1 MKPQT
6 RQSWS
11 SLLVVSALA
20 MILVLLAVLQYR
32 WSGRISEAERA
43 RMQTSL
49 NTSVSMFRGELGAEF
64 RRICGAFQ
72 FDPPDFPVNDWQ
84 RYAERYRLLPARD
97 ARLAEGM
104 FIWDIRAESASS
116 LLRLNAASG
125 RFEPAPWPQALE
137 VVRSDLRLGIPPGPG
152 LDPRSNSWMMI
163 EQKVPLL
170 LLLLARFA
178 PPSRAAVEGPR
189 LFGCLMIELD
199 PEVLWREL
207 IPELAHRCFGGE
219 QGITYQI
226 AIVNGTA
233 GDGVLYQSDTW
244 LPPQFFINPDAKI
257 SLLPGPRDFLPRPA
271 EAGPGPP
278 PRLPGSV
285 PGEPWAAGP
294 GGQFGPAGRKPRS
307 AVIIMPVPDGDS
319 WTLLVRHNAGPLGE
333 VVAAQRRRNLAIS
346 FGILILLGFSM
357 AMIILSTR
365 RAQRLAKLQM
375 DFVAG
380 VSHELRT
387 PLAVI
392 CSAAD
397 NLAEGVVAASHEHV
411 RQYGDLIRQE
421 GRRLTG
427 MVEQILAFA
436 GSQERPRKYDL
447 HPAQAGQVVESL
459 LSKLRSAIDHAGF
472 TLETDIRS
480 DLPRVNVDEAALSR
494 CLENLINN
502 ALKYGGRSRWMKV
515 CVTGAAKG
523 GVKEVQ
529 ISVEDKGM
537 GIERADLPHI
547 FDPFYRAATAAQ
559 THGSGLGL
567 SLAQEG
573 VTAMGGGISVKSVP
587 GVGSVFTIHL
597 PVLTAEEE
605 HAVGNQ
611 AS

>member
-6 RQSWS
+6 RQSRS

-20 MILVLLAVLQYR
+20 TILVLLALLQYR
-32 WSGRISEAERA
+32 WSGRISEAERT

-49 NTSVSMFRGELGAEF
+49 NTSVSMFRGELIAEF

-72 FDPPDFPVNDWQ
+72 FDPPDFPGNNWQ
-84 RYAERYRLLPARD
+84 RYAERYRFLPARD
-97 ARLAEGM
+97 ARLAAGM
-104 FIWDIRAESASS
+104 FIWDFGAEPASS
-116 LLRLNAASG
+116 LLRLDATSG
-125 RFEPAPWPQALE
+125 RFEPAPWPRALE
-137 VVRSDLRLGIPPGPG
+137 VVRGDLRLGIPPGPG
-152 LDPRSNSWMMI
+152 QDPRSNNWMI
-163 EQKVPLL
+163 VEKIPLL
-170 LLLLARFA
+170 LFPLAPFA
-178 PPSRAAVEGPR
+178 PPSRAAEEGPR

-207 IPELAHRCFGGE
+207 IPELAHRYFGGE

-233 GDGVLYQSDTW
+233 EDRVLYQSDTG
-244 LPPQFFINPDAKI
+244 LPLEFFINPDARV

-278 PRLPGSV
+278 PRPPGSV
-285 PGEPWAAGP
+285 PGEPSPAGP
-294 GGQFGPAGRKPRS
+294 GGRPGPASGRPRS
-307 AVIIMPVPDGDS
+307 AVAIMPVPGGDS

-346 FGILILLGFSM
+346 FGILILLGLSM

-380 VSHELRT
+380 ISHELRT

-397 NLAEGVVAASHEHV
+397 NLAEGIVAASQEHV

-447 HPAQAGQVVESL
+447 HPAQAGQLVESL
-459 LSKLRSAIDHAGF
+459 LSKLRSTIDHAGF
-472 TLETDIRS
+472 TLETEIGS
-480 DLPRVNVDEAALSR
+480 DLPRVKVDEAVLSR

-515 CVTGAAKG
+515 CVAGAAKG
-523 GVKEVQ
+523 GVQEVQ

-573 VTAMGGGISVKSVP
+573 VVAMGGRISVKSTP
-587 GVGSVFTIHL
+587 DVGSVFIIHL

-605 HAVGNQ
+605 HVVGKQ